1 MASTPLV
8 VHPRRAHL
16 HCARPTRDLPGLGLT
31 VADHQPP
38 PARVASLLVGVHI
51 LGHLDLQGCH
61 QHPPSTLP
69 GQVVQRRS
77 RGRFFR
83 FRCRVEYLQHGWRLL
98 SPACQPASHVDYA
111 KGYAAFFTLPIHNF
125 GLYLL
130 PPLPSCT
137 PGGVVARIVTS
148 PHDANRQDPHRPMR
162 YDTGRPRA
170 VIRLRISQPRTTSL
184 SHAAPPAEGLHAT
197 TPQRGAAEEGTWRA
211 HARPVR
217 QAAGRGT
224 QYSHHRTLNR
234 SAT

>member
-1 MASTPLV
+1 MNRSRWPVASTRLSFT
-8 VHPRRAHL
+8 PRRAHL

-83 FRCRVEYLQHGWRLL
+83 FRRRVEYLQHGWRLL

-125 GLYLL
+125 GLYLF
-130 PPLPSCT
+130 
-137 PGGVVARIVTS
+137 ARTLVHQRGWVGDEDI
-148 PHDANRQDPHRPMR
+148 A
-162 YDTGRPRA
+162 
-170 VIRLRISQPRTTSL
+170 RLRRVRYGDDEIAEIVANVAVNLFSNYFTHVADTVVDFPEVSL
-184 SHAAPPAEGLHAT
+184 SSRRDVGPEGIVDRVDT
-197 TPQRGAAEEGTWRA
+197 IKES
-211 HARPVR
+211 
-217 QAAGRGT
+217 QAMKLC
-224 QYSHHRTLNR
+224 S
-234 SAT
+234 